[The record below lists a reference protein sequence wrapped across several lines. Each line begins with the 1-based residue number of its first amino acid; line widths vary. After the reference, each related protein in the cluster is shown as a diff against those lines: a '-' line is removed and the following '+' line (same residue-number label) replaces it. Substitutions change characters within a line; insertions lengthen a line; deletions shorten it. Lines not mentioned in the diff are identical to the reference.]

1 MIKKEIYYK
10 QFTKDYA
17 KKHLTKSKG
26 EQYVCPYCGSGTK
39 AHGTGA
45 FTLYEDGF
53 CCHSCNKSGDLLD
66 LIGYVEK
73 IPDHRDRLAR
83 AEELYGPID
92 DQSEAVRESYEQKS
106 VDSEKEA
113 VDYTGFFSE
122 MHEYIE
128 ETDYWAQRGLSRST
142 VDRFNLGFDSA
153 WVYPNKSDSPN
164 ITPTPRLIIPCGP
177 SSYLARDTRPDVEKG
192 TKLRVGK
199 TTLFNLEAMSTTK
212 TCLWVVE
219 GEIDAMSIV
228 EVGSEA
234 VAIGSTSRAKKFVEK
249 IQNQRPTAHLVLGF
263 DSDNAGQKCTEIIS
277 EGLTA
282 LDVPF
287 TIMSGFLGCKD
298 ANAAL
303 CKNKEEFCK
312 MVKDIEKKI
321 EETKERDKTV
331 DVIDEREEIKMEYLE
346 TSNKFC
352 LEELL
357 SKKEKPFCVKT
368 EYKKLN
374 EALGGGIFE
383 GLYIIGGVTS
393 VGKTTFVMNMIDS
406 IAKTGKTILYISLEM
421 SREEIVAKSVSR
433 HTLLSSTDCL
443 KNSSCAKTMQE
454 VRFYSSSEDHS
465 ETENNVMSH
474 AVTEY
479 GLYADKIF
487 TIENNDHIDADS
499 IYAMVKKHISLTG
512 DNPIVVVDYMQIL
525 ACMTSSHRVIQTEK
539 MHMDQSVAALK
550 RISRDFKIPVIA
562 LSSFGRSA
570 YHGPADLDSYKESG
584 SLEYSADVLAALQF
598 SHGVIAEIERVKDV
612 RSVEVSILKNR
623 NGGVG
628 KKIPFTYYAKY
639 NYFKE
644 N

>member
-1 MIKKEIYYK
+1 MLKKELYYK

-83 AEELYGPID
+83 AEELYGPVD
-92 DQSEAVRESYEQKS
+92 DQSEATWENIEQKPVES
-106 VDSEKEA
+106 AKEA
-113 VDYTGFFSE
+113 VDYTDYCSE

-128 ETDYWAQRGLSRST
+128 ETDYWAKRGLSKAT
-142 VDRFNLGFDSA
+142 VNRFHLGYDSA
-153 WVYPNKSDSPN
+153 WVHPNKQGSDDIP
-164 ITPTPRLIIPCGP
+164 PTPRLIIPCGKE
-177 SSYLARDTRPDVEKG
+177 SYLARDTRPNVEKG

-199 TTLFNLEAMSTTK
+199 TTIFNEEALYAAK
-212 TCLWVVE
+212 TCVWIVE

-228 EVGSEA
+228 EVGGEA
-234 VAIGSTSRAKKFVEK
+234 VAIGSTSRAKNFVERIK
-249 IQNQRPTAHLVLGF
+249 NQRPTAHLVLWF
-263 DSDNAGQKCTEIIS
+263 DTDAAGQRCTKIIS

-287 TIMSGFLGCKD
+287 TIMNGFSGCKD
-298 ANAAL
+298 ANESL

-321 EETKERDKTV
+321 EETEEREV
-331 DVIDEREEIKMEYLE
+331 DVIDEREEKKMDYLE
-346 TSNKFC
+346 TSNKFY

-357 SKKEKPFCVKT
+357 SKKEKPILVKT
-368 EYKKLN
+368 EFEKLN
-374 EALGGGIFE
+374 EALGGAIFE
-383 GLYIIGGVTS
+383 GLYIIGGITS
-393 VGKTTFVMNMIDS
+393 VGKTTLVMNMIDS
-406 IAKTGKTILYISLEM
+406 VAKAGKTILYVSLEM

-433 HTLLSSTDCL
+433 HTLLSSINFL
-443 KNSSCAKTMQE
+443 KNPSCAKTMQE

-465 ETENNVMSH
+465 EMENNVMSH
-474 AVTEY
+474 AVAEY
-479 GLYADKIF
+479 GSYANNIF
-487 TIENNDHIDADS
+487 TIENNDHIDANL
-499 IYAMVKKHISLTG
+499 IYAMVKNHISLTG
-512 DNPIVVVDYMQIL
+512 DKPIVVVDYMQIL

-550 RISRDFKIPVIA
+550 RISRDFEIPVFA
-562 LSSFGRSA
+562 LSSFGRNA
-570 YHGPADLDSYKESG
+570 YRAPADLDSYKESG
-584 SLEYSADVLAALQF
+584 SLEYSADVLLALQF
-598 SHGVIAEIERVKDV
+598 PKGVIAETEREKDV

-628 KKIPFTYYAKY
+628 KKIPFKYYAKY